1 MRQHITPEQA
11 RRVAAAFEAAPRHAP
26 TATTVVAYAQLEA
39 QSSHWY
45 ACLTGGLAGRPI
57 RVVITHCREPYA
69 TASELA
75 DSVRRLGVL
84 ELWPTARD
92 HDRRHPLLDS
102 AVGGSY
108 DRLRAVHDI
117 VSHGWLGH
125 EFDAD
130 GEFSAWLAERRLYTG
145 LARWALATELH
156 GEHSVQWT
164 TESPAD
170 HKAVLLDPSLLRAS
184 RDGGSA
190 AEVARGVEA
199 GVGVAMAP
207 LGGPA
212 PLRRDAAG
220 HPAAHLGD
228 GVQPVGLGAPAH
240 HQQVAAAR

>member
-1 MRQHITPEQA
+1 M
-11 RRVAAAFEAAPRHAP
+11 AAAFGAAPRHAP
-26 TATTVVAYAQLEA
+26 SATAVAAYAALEA
-39 QSSHWY
+39 QSSQWF
-45 ACLTGGLAGRPI
+45 ARLTTGLAGRPI
-57 RVVITHCREPYA
+57 RVVITHRREPYR
-69 TASELA
+69 TAAELSE
-75 DSVRRLGVL
+75 SVRRGGVL

-92 HDRRHPLLDS
+92 RDRRHPLLDT

-130 GEFSAWLAERRLYTG
+130 GEYSAWLAEDRLYTG

-170 HKAVLLDPSLLRAS
+170 HKAVLLDPALLRAS
-184 RDGGSA
+184 RTGGRSA
-190 AEVARGVEA
+190 AEVPRGVEA
-199 GVGVAMAP
+199 GVGVATAA
-207 LGGPA
+207 LGRPA
-212 PLRRDAAG
+212 PLPRDAAG
-220 HPAAHLGD
+220 DAAAHLGD
-228 GVQPVGLGAPAH
+228 GVQPVGLRAPAH